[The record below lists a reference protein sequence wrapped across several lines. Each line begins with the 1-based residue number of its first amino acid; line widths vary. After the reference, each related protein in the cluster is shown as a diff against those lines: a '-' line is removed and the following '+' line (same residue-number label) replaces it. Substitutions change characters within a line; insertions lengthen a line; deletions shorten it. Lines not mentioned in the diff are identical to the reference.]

1 MPDGATFDSFQR
13 ELSRLVETFG
23 KNIAAYKSTAYDE
36 ASLRQEFLNPF
47 FRALGWDIENKAG
60 LIPQHRE
67 VETESR
73 TQIGGRQKR
82 ADYLFRTHPTARFIC
97 EAKKPAEKVHATY
110 AFQAKR
116 YAWNKGLA
124 LAVLTDFEEMKV
136 FIVGGKPFK
145 DEPDIGLWKTWHF
158 LQYPLVAQ
166 ELWNLL
172 SRERVAAGSIDQLIE
187 SLPNRPTG
195 KGKGKQGWLFKPDRS
210 RALDTE
216 FLNFLDE
223 ARRELASDLLKQND
237 RADLLEGTQLNEAV
251 QRILD
256 RILFLRICED
266 RDIDTGRPLDRLV
279 RSWRDDDDPAAA
291 RRGRQQPL
299 ELHEEPPAHDGGSG
313 LRAPKG
319 TLWHTLVRHFRAL
332 DRRPPSHIPFFNGN
346 LFKPHFSEEL
356 IVSDDWLAHFL
367 DELGDE
373 ESPYLFNY
381 IPVEILGTIYERFLG
396 KVVRPHGRGVT
407 IEEKPEV
414 RKAGGVYY
422 TPRYIVEYIVS
433 QTVGKLLAGRKP
445 EDALKLRILDPAC
458 GSGSFLIHAFE
469 VVSEHCQQWLTDELR
484 RTAADEATSPKLEG
498 KGQSLLASSPTAVAW
513 LKKHRDWCWLEENA
527 VHLTTKAK
535 RRILRETIYGVD
547 LDPQAVEVT
556 QLSLYL
562 KMLENENRAT
572 LAHESDLFG
581 SDEALLP
588 PLEHNIKCGN
598 SLIASDFTD
607 GMLPTEDSTAALNRV
622 HAFNWPVQFPTIMK
636 AGGFDAVVGNPPY
649 IRIQGFPQDQVS
661 YFVRHYRA
669 ATGNYDVY
677 VNFVERGL
685 RLLGPNG
692 RLGMILPNKFFRTDY
707 GLGLRSCLSEA
718 KAVARIVDFGAEQVF
733 EATTYTCL
741 LFLGREQTGTFDLAV
756 SKAEAKA
763 LEAASFESRPAGTLD
778 EAPWTF
784 THARETALLKK
795 VKSVSKRLLDLP
807 ADMSRGSSSGDDEI
821 YVVEAKGHGLEA
833 GALRIPLFASDFG
846 RYFLEPSPEWRIVF
860 PYAIDDGVS
869 RLMSSSEL
877 HRRFP
882 KAFAHLQRH
891 SAKLRE
897 RKQFREWFGYSA
909 PRNLELHDR
918 AHIAVPLLAN
928 KPVFALITNK
938 VRGSLCPMASG
949 GFTITLSSKCPLKPE
964 FVLGLLN
971 SKLLF
976 WCLRQVSNVFRGGWI
991 TCTKQYFGELPIVSL
1006 DLSKS
1011 SNRARHD
1018 LLVELVGKLLI
1029 WVPKLRA
1036 AKSDAERQTL
1046 QNAVTATDQQIDA
1059 LVYELYGL
1067 TPEEIALVEG
1077 AA

>member
-13 ELSRLVETFG
+13 ELARLVDIFG
-23 KNIAAYKSTAYDE
+23 RNLTAYKNAAYDE
-36 ASLRQEFLNPF
+36 ASLRQEFLNPL
-47 FRALGWDIENKAG
+47 FRALGWDMENKAG

-97 EAKKPAEKVHATY
+97 EAKKPAEEVHATY

-124 LAVLTDFEEMKV
+124 LAVLTDFEQMKV

-145 DEPDIGLWKTWHF
+145 DEPDIGLWKTWHL

-187 SLPNRPTG
+187 SLPKCPTG

-356 IVSDDWLAHFL
+356 VVSDDWLAHFL

-373 ESPYLFNY
+373 ESPYLFSY

-422 TPRYIVEYIVS
+422 TPRYIVEYIVG

-469 VVSEHCQQWLTDELR
+469 VVSEHCQQWLTDHPDQR
-484 RTAADEATSPKLEG
+484 K
-498 KGQSLLASSPTAVAW
+498 KG
-513 LKKHRDWCWLEENA
+513 WCWLEENA

-535 RRILRETIYGVD
+535 RRILRETIHGVD

-572 LAHESDLFG
+572 LAHERDLFG
-581 SDEALLP
+581 AGEALLP

-598 SLIASDFTD
+598 SLIASDFSLMPD
-607 GMLPTEDSTAALNRV
+607 DLVRV
-622 HAFNWPVQFPTIMK
+622 HAFDWPVQFPAIMK
-636 AGGFDAVVGNPPY
+636 AGGFDAVIGNPPY
-649 IRIQGFPQDQVS
+649 RMLQPHNTEEQELDYLKAHYLAAEFKIELFHLFLQRGVSLLKKDGFHGHIVPTTLLNNVYAESLRRWLMERCAIQHISVAQGRVFEDADVHTSVMIFKAESNPKA
-661 YFVRHYRA
+661 RA
-669 ATGNYDVY
+669 AHDVLTTASLSAEFAAAPLGFSRTKQARFSALPGATW
-677 VNFVERGL
+677 NILLNEDNAPL
-685 RLLGPNG
+685 LQRL
-692 RLGMILPNKFFRTDY
+692 T
-707 GLGLRSCLSEA
+707 SECVPLE
-718 KAVARIVDFGAEQVF
+718 KVARINRGLITGDRENYFSPRKLTAKHRPVLAGADVHRYATNPPSEFVRF
-733 EATTYTCL
+733 ERPRTSGGCWDADVHLAPHKIVIRQIGVTPTASVIT
-741 LFLGREQTGTFDLAV
+741 EPIAVTGNI
-756 SKAEAKA
+756 
-763 LEAASFESRPAGTLD
+763 
-778 EAPWTF
+778 F
-784 THARETALLKK
+784 TA
-795 VKSVSKRLLDLP
+795 
-807 ADMSRGSSSGDDEI
+807 RGSSLTEEKFLLAVINSRLT
-821 YVVEAKGHGLEA
+821 A
-833 GALRIPLFASDFG
+833 
-846 RYFLEPSPEWRIVF
+846 YFWRIMFADFKTSF
-860 PYAIDDGVS
+860 PQVTIFSLSQVPVWKVDV
-869 RLMSSSEL
+869 
-877 HRRFP
+877 
-882 KAFAHLQRH
+882 
-891 SAKLRE
+891 AKP
-897 RKQFREWFGYSA
+897 S
-909 PRNLELHDR
+909 DR
-918 AHIAVPLLAN
+918 A
-928 KPVFALITNK
+928 
-938 VRGSLCPMASG
+938 
-949 GFTITLSSKCPLKPE
+949 
-964 FVLGLLN
+964 
-971 SKLLF
+971 
-976 WCLRQVSNVFRGGWI
+976 RQDR
-991 TCTKQYFGELPIVSL
+991 
-1006 DLSKS
+1006 
-1011 SNRARHD
+1011 
-1018 LLVELVGKLLI
+1018 LVGLVDKMLALT
-1029 WVPKLRA
+1029 PKLRA
-1036 AKSDAERQTL
+1036 ATADAERQAL

-1067 TPEEIALVEG
+1067 TEEEIALVEG
-1077 AA
+1077 TR